1 MNFGRRSP
9 LCVVVGAALVVAA
22 LTVAPVSASSQE
34 ARDPRPV
41 APYGSTLTFG
51 TGLVSIPV
59 AWVSP
64 GTGDLFA
71 SVSARAVGVGSYQ
84 PRSSGSLWDLT
95 QSLEL
100 HLAGR
105 LSLGGALYSTKTQQ
119 VGGFGQIVL
128 VEQPERDIRWVPSI
142 AIGARNVGSSK
153 YQDRFVTGERR
164 IVDVLGDTGLR
175 GDRGVFN
182 GSPTLYAVATRE
194 FEYASG
200 SASLTVGYGNGLFK
214 ETGGLDTV
222 NSRRGTLASGLFYG
236 VRYTAPAGEGGQMA
250 VVLEN
255 NGFDWNAGV
264 RFTFGHVS
272 GGIYLTELEEA
283 QGVPDNKPLA
293 NFTKTAIAISYN
305 ASLPGIVRGS
315 TQRAEAAEARLE
327 LKRLEQEIE
336 QRRVITRRL
345 VAALQQQAR
354 AADEASLRQQQLL
367 LRQLDSEREALK
379 EAQKRLE
386 ELGKRPPTPEGGK
399 P

>member
-1 MNFGRRSP
+1 MNSGRRPP
-9 LCVVVGAALVVAA
+9 LRAAAALVAA
-22 LTVAPVSASSQE
+22 TLAGAPRPAAPQG
-34 ARDPRPV
+34 ALDARPV

-64 GTGDLFA
+64 ETGDLFA
-71 SVSARAVGVGSYQ
+71 SVSARAMGVGSYQ
-84 PRSSGSLWDLT
+84 PKASGSLWDLT

-100 HLAGR
+100 HLGGR
-105 LSLGGALYSTKTQQ
+105 LSLGGSLYSTKTQQ
-119 VGGFGQIVL
+119 VGAFGQLVL
-128 VEQPERDIRWVPSI
+128 VEQPESGARWFPSI
-142 AIGARNVGSSK
+142 AVGTRNVGSSK

-164 IVDVLGDTGLR
+164 VVDVLGDTGLR
-175 GDRGVFN
+175 GQRGVFN

-194 FEYASG
+194 FQYASG
-200 SASLTVGYGNGLFK
+200 GASISVGYGNGLFK

-222 NSRRGTLASGLFYG
+222 NNRHGTIAPGLFLG
-236 VRYTAPAGEGGQMA
+236 VRYTAPAGDDGQMA
-250 VVLEN
+250 FVLEN

-264 RFTFGHVS
+264 RVTFGHVS
-272 GGIYLTELEEA
+272 GGIYLTELEETK
-283 QGVPDNKPLA
+283 GVPANKPLA
-293 NFTKTAIAISYN
+293 NFTKTAIAFSYN

-345 VAALQQQAR
+345 VAALQQSAR
-354 AADEASLRQQQLL
+354 AADEASLKQQQLL

-379 EAQKRLE
+379 DAQKRLE
-386 ELGKRPPTPEGGK
+386 ELGKKPPEPEGGK